1 MLVELRV
8 RDLGVIADLDLVIG
22 PGMTALTGE
31 TGAGK
36 TLVVEALELLLGGR
50 AELAMVRAG
59 ASEAVVEGRFVIGD
73 REVVLS
79 RTVPVSGRSRA
90 YVDGR
95 MAPVSMLAEVGDD
108 LVDLHGQHA
117 HQSLLRP
124 VAQRD
129 ALDVF
134 AGSDLEPVVRAR
146 RELAEIEGRL
156 EELGGDPR
164 ALARTVDLLRFQVD
178 EIAHAAISDPDEEER
193 LVAEES
199 VVAQVAVLKSAL
211 AGAREALAG
220 SDDPGARGGFG
231 ASDLLGFAVSEL
243 SAHGVLSELTAPLRA
258 AQAEVE
264 EMARELRQRAERL
277 EEDPERLE
285 AIRRRLQLF
294 AELRRKYGPSLAE
307 VLEFERASRERLFE
321 LEAAEETREA
331 LEERRLETRALL
343 DTAEA
348 RLGATRRGAAPKLAA
363 AIEAHLEEL
372 ALKGARLEVRI
383 GDDPAG
389 SEVEFLLGANPGEPP
404 APLAKVASG
413 GELSRA
419 MLATRLV
426 LSAAPPTLVFDEVDA
441 GVGGEAALAVGRALG
456 ALGRDHQV
464 LVVTH
469 LAQVAAFADQQ
480 VLVSKT
486 ESEGRT
492 VAGAR
497 PVTGND
503 RVVELSRMLSGHPDS
518 AAARKH
524 AKELLALGARSV
536 TASGSSGNLG

>member
-50 AELAMVRAG
+50 ADVAMVRAG
-59 ASEAVVEGRFVIGD
+59 ASEAMVEGRFVIGE

-79 RTVPVSGRSRA
+79 RTVPTTGRSRA

-95 MAPVSMLAEVGDD
+95 MAPVSLLSETGDE
-108 LVDLHGQHA
+108 LVDLHGQHV
-117 HQSLLRP
+117 HQSLLRQA
-124 VAQRD
+124 AQRD
-129 ALDVF
+129 ALDAF
-134 AGSDLEPVVRAR
+134 AGADLEPVAKAR
-146 RELAEIEGRL
+146 RELAAIEARL
-156 EELGGDPR
+156 DEVGGDPR
-164 ALARTVDLLRFQVD
+164 TLARAVELLRFQVE
-178 EIAHAAISDPDEEER
+178 EIENAAISGPDEDER
-193 LVAEES
+193 LTAEES
-199 VVAQVAVLKSAL
+199 VLAQIGVLRSAL
-211 AGAREALAG
+211 AEAREALAG
-220 SDDPGARGGFG
+220 TDASQVRAGLG
-231 ASDLLGFAVSEL
+231 ASDMLGLAVSQL
-243 SAHGVLSELTAPLRA
+243 SAHQTLSDLAAPLRA
-258 AQAEVE
+258 AQVDIEDVAH
-264 EMARELRQRAERL
+264 ELRLRDERL

-285 AIRRRLQLF
+285 AVRRRLQLF
-294 AELRRKYGPSLAE
+294 SDLRRKYGATLAE
-307 VLEFERASRERLFE
+307 VIGFAQANRGHLAE
-321 LEAAEETREA
+321 LEATEETREA
-331 LEERRLETRALL
+331 LEGQRRATTTLLARAEVQLGETR
-343 DTAEA
+343 
-348 RLGATRRGAAPKLAA
+348 RQAAPKLAA
-363 AIEAHLEEL
+363 AIEAHLQEL

-389 SEVEFLLGANPGEPP
+389 SEVEFLLGANPGEP
-404 APLAKVASG
+404 ALPLSKVASG

-480 VLVSKT
+480 VLVSKS
-486 ESEGRT
+486 ESQGRT
-492 VAGAR
+492 VAQAR
-497 PVTGND
+497 PVSGND

-536 TASGSSGNLG
+536 TGPGSSDNLG